1 MSTPSQRRAV
11 IDEAKK
17 ISAEI
22 ARIYP
27 GAKSLGAGEIAALI
41 ARMTSRRR
49 ASAASVAN
57 ALRDGKLHDGRNPR
71 GMIDHPVRKIWNV
84 PVEAAALNIAEII
97 QGVARGVSIDDI
109 RAGWYVVRIEPME
122 PIGAIAQERVVL
134 DYRPDAPSDPERS
147 DAADVAAFLDAIGA
161 EIQRLESVA
170 RAEKDRR
177 ILRRVARRDP

>member
-1 MSTPSQRRAV
+1 MSTPSQRKAV
-11 IDEAKK
+11 IEEAKK

-22 ARIYP
+22 ARVHP

-41 ARMTSRRR
+41 VRMTSRRR

-57 ALRDGKLHDGRNPR
+57 ALRSGELHNGRNPR
-71 GMIDHPVRKIWNV
+71 GPIDHPVRTIWNV
-84 PVEAAALNIAEII
+84 PVAAAALNIAEIV
-97 QGVARGVSIDDI
+97 QGVALGVSIDDI
-109 RAGWYVVRIEPME
+109 LRQWHVVRIEPME
-122 PIGAIAQERVVL
+122 SVGAIAQECVVL
-134 DYRPDAPSDPERS
+134 DYRPDEPADPERS